1 LVSAIWRELSS
12 FWNICGALNVSFF
25 LDKYLSY
32 QIFSYVNISQ
42 LLGICDYHNTL
53 ELYCTCIKCW
63 NLLTLQEFYVCLL
76 STSFTFLFYVY
87 INWCIYQN
95 NMANWLIFMLVC
107 AIPLYEIQTSW
118 TSTHFHFKETEVIL
132 CRPFGLLGPKDILD
146 YFTFQSLIMFV
157 LDEGYSRN
165 ASCSLHFISTF
176 VFQKS

>member
-1 LVSAIWRELSS
+1 MRLNNSYQIIFFHKLSFFLVSAIWRELSS

-87 INWCIYQN
+87 INRCIYQN
-95 NMANWLIFMLVC
+95 NMANWLVYSIV
-107 AIPLYEIQTSW
+107 IQ
-118 TSTHFHFKETEVIL
+118 KQQNKI
-132 CRPFGLLGPKDILD
+132 C
-146 YFTFQSLIMFV
+146 
-157 LDEGYSRN
+157 
-165 ASCSLHFISTF
+165 
-176 VFQKS
+176 

>member
-1 LVSAIWRELSS
+1 MRLNNSYQIIFFHKLSFFLVSAIWRELSS

-76 STSFTFLFYVY
+76 STSFIFLFHVY
-87 INWCIYQN
+87 INRCIYQN
-95 NMANWLIFMLVC
+95 NMANWLVYSIV
-107 AIPLYEIQTSW
+107 IQ
-118 TSTHFHFKETEVIL
+118 KQQNKI
-132 CRPFGLLGPKDILD
+132 C
-146 YFTFQSLIMFV
+146 
-157 LDEGYSRN
+157 
-165 ASCSLHFISTF
+165 
-176 VFQKS
+176 